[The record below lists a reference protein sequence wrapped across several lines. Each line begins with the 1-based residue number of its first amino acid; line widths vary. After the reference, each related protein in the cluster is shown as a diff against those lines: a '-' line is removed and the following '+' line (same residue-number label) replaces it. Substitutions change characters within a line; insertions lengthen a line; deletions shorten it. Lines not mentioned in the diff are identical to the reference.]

1 MLDLGRADAVR
12 QRGKRA
18 VRAGVRV
25 ATDHRHARQRGAL
38 LGPDDV
44 HDALAA
50 VGNVEVG
57 QTILA
62 GVVTQRLDLQT
73 GHRIGDA
80 FLTAGGGHVV
90 VHHRQVGIQ
99 APRRAVCLL
108 QALEGLRTG
117 DLMQQVTVDVQQA
130 AAIGFLTDDMS
141 VPQLVV
147 KGTGSIKHPAIMP
160 RRPTTSTSGKVSVPA
175 PGTAAAPGPNSPA
188 DP

>member
-12 QRGKRA
+12 QRGKRP

-44 HDALAA
+44 HNALAA
-50 VGNVEVG
+50 VVDVEVG

-73 GHRIGDA
+73 GHRIGNA
-80 FLTAGGGHVV
+80 VLAAGGGHIV
-90 VHHRQVGIQ
+90 VHHGQVGVQ
-99 APRRAVCLL
+99 APRRAVGLL
-108 QALEGLRTG
+108 QALEGLRAG
-117 DLMQQVTVDVQQA
+117 DLMQQVAINVQQA
-130 AAIGFLTDDMS
+130 AAIGFLTDDVG

-147 KGTGSIKHPAIMP
+147 KGTGGIKHLAIMP
-160 RRPTTSTSGKVSVPA
+160 RRSITSV
-175 PGTAAAPGPNSPA
+175 
-188 DP
+188 